1 MRQTMRQTM
10 RKILHYPYDN
20 TFNYI
25 FKCINIYYM
34 DNISMHTVEK
44 QTQQQQPQPQTSIT
58 DVNIT
63 DENTALNV
71 MVSFLHLAQ
80 KRGAFNL
87 QESAKVWECVRLFM
101 KQ

>member
-1 MRQTMRQTM
+1 M
-10 RKILHYPYDN
+10 N
-20 TFNYI
+20 
-25 FKCINIYYM
+25 
-34 DNISMHTVEK
+34 NISMETK
-44 QTQQQQPQPQTSIT
+44 DQPSQQQQTQENQPQENQQSQPQPQPQHQLNDI
-58 DVNIT
+58 DIK

-87 QESAKVWECVRLFM
+87 QESAKVWDCVKLFM

>member
-1 MRQTMRQTM
+1 ME
-10 RKILHYPYDN
+10 
-20 TFNYI
+20 
-25 FKCINIYYM
+25 
-34 DNISMHTVEK
+34 TVEK
-44 QTQQQQPQPQTSIT
+44 PQPQLQQEQQKQQQEQQKQQQQEQASIMN
-58 DVNIT
+58 VNVV

-87 QESAKVWECVRLFM
+87 QESAKVWDCVKLFM

>member
-1 MRQTMRQTM
+1 
-10 RKILHYPYDN
+10 
-20 TFNYI
+20 
-25 FKCINIYYM
+25 M
-34 DNISMHTVEK
+34 DNNITMHTVERSH
-44 QTQQQQPQPQTSIT
+44 QQQQQKQQHHEQQQQSLV

-87 QESAKVWECVRLFM
+87 QESAKVWECVKLFM

>member
-1 MRQTMRQTM
+1 
-10 RKILHYPYDN
+10 
-20 TFNYI
+20 
-25 FKCINIYYM
+25 M
-34 DNISMHTVEK
+34 DNITMQTVEK
-44 QTQQQQPQPQTSIT
+44 QQQQQQQSIM

-87 QESAKVWECVRLFM
+87 QESAKVWECVKLFM
-101 KQ
+101 K

>member
-1 MRQTMRQTM
+1 MQT
-10 RKILHYPYDN
+10 I
-20 TFNYI
+20 
-25 FKCINIYYM
+25 
-34 DNISMHTVEK
+34 EK
-44 QTQQQQPQPQTSIT
+44 PQAQAQAQAQDQQDAQQQQSESQKQPLIT

-87 QESAKVWECVRLFM
+87 QESAKVWECVKLFM

>member
-1 MRQTMRQTM
+1 ME
-10 RKILHYPYDN
+10 
-20 TFNYI
+20 
-25 FKCINIYYM
+25 
-34 DNISMHTVEK
+34 NISMETVEK
-44 QTQQQQPQPQTSIT
+44 PQPQQDSQSQPQSQSQSQPTQPSIT

-87 QESAKVWECVRLFM
+87 QESAKVWECVKLFM

>member
-1 MRQTMRQTM
+1 METKDQPSQQQ
-10 RKILHYPYDN
+10 
-20 TFNYI
+20 
-25 FKCINIYYM
+25 
-34 DNISMHTVEK
+34 
-44 QTQQQQPQPQTSIT
+44 QTQENQPQENQQSQPQPQPQHQLNDI
-58 DVNIT
+58 DIK

-87 QESAKVWECVRLFM
+87 QESAKVWDCVKLFM

>member
-1 MRQTMRQTM
+1 ME
-10 RKILHYPYDN
+10 
-20 TFNYI
+20 
-25 FKCINIYYM
+25 
-34 DNISMHTVEK
+34 TVEK
-44 QTQQQQPQPQTSIT
+44 PQPEQQQQQQQQQHQQQKQQQQQQQEQQASIMN
-58 DVNIT
+58 VNVV

-87 QESAKVWECVRLFM
+87 QESAKVWDCVKLFM

>member
-1 MRQTMRQTM
+1 
-10 RKILHYPYDN
+10 
-20 TFNYI
+20 
-25 FKCINIYYM
+25 M
-34 DNISMHTVEK
+34 DNNITMHTVERSH
-44 QTQQQQPQPQTSIT
+44 QQQQQKHHEQQQQSLV

-87 QESAKVWECVRLFM
+87 QESAKVWECVKLFM

>member
-1 MRQTMRQTM
+1 ME
-10 RKILHYPYDN
+10 
-20 TFNYI
+20 
-25 FKCINIYYM
+25 
-34 DNISMHTVEK
+34 NISMETVEK
-44 QTQQQQPQPQTSIT
+44 TQLEQQQELQQEPQQEPQSVQPSIT

-80 KRGAFNL
+80 KRGAFNI
-87 QESAKVWECVRLFM
+87 QESAKVWDCVKLFM

>member
-1 MRQTMRQTM
+1 MYHMEN
-10 RKILHYPYDN
+10 IN
-20 TFNYI
+20 TENMERSV
-25 FKCINIYYM
+25 N
-34 DNISMHTVEK
+34 
-44 QTQQQQPQPQTSIT
+44 QPQQQLS
-58 DVNIT
+58 DVDIK

-87 QESAKVWECVRLFM
+87 QESAKVWDCVKLFM